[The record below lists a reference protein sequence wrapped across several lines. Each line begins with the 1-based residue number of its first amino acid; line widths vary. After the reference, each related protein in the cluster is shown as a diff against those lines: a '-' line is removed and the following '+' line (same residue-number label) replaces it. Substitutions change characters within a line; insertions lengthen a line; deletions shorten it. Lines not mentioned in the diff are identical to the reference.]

1 MSETYASSTYFYSS
15 GDGNPATGHRYSTS
29 SHTEPDGT
37 TIVRTTRQELGQDP
51 VIEERRY
58 DRTGQEQLAL
68 EEPGGS
74 SAGGMRRITEVSDEE
89 ASTGGTPNILSDDNV
104 DRGEWDFRTT
114 PFGMR
119 MFDWKTGA
127 YDEHE
132 DYSTERGMR
141 HHREV
146 RDASERRFRRDVD
159 IDSSGLSKAREHREY
174 ENPSTG
180 LKFERNEEVDV
191 STIM

>member
-15 GDGNPATGHRYSTS
+15 GDGTPATGHRYSTS
-29 SHTEPDGT
+29 SYTEADGT
-37 TIVRTTRQELGQDP
+37 TIVRTARQELGQAP

-68 EEPGGS
+68 EQLGDS
-74 SAGGMRRITEVSDEE
+74 SAGGVRRITDVSDEE
-89 ASTGGTPNILSDDNV
+89 ASRGGTPNILSDDNV
-104 DRGEWDFRTT
+104 DRGEWNLSTT

-132 DYSTERGMR
+132 DYSTGSGMR

-146 RDASERRFRRDVD
+146 RDVSGRRFRRDVD

-180 LKFERNEEVDV
+180 RKFERDEEVDV
-191 STIM
+191 AAII

>member
-1 MSETYASSTYFYSS
+1 MAETYASSSYFYSS
-15 GDGNPATGHRYSTS
+15 GDGSPATGHRYSTS
-29 SHTEPDGT
+29 SHTEADGT
-37 TIVRTTRQELGQDP
+37 TIVRTARQELGKPP

-68 EEPGGS
+68 EEPGGT
-74 SAGGMRRITEVSDEE
+74 SAGGVKRITDLSDEE
-89 ASTGGTPNILSDDNV
+89 MSRGGTPNILSDDNV
-104 DRGEWDFRTT
+104 DRGGWDLSTT

-119 MFDWKTGA
+119 LFDSKTGA

-132 DYSTERGMR
+132 DYSTGSGMR

-146 RDASERRFRRDVD
+146 KDVSGRRFRRDVD
-159 IDSSGLSKAREHREY
+159 IDSSGLSKAKEHREF

-180 LKFERNEEVDV
+180 RKFERDEEVDV
-191 STIM
+191 SAIM